1 MAKNRCFRTS
11 RGRPSF
17 AEALRPLFG
26 NLARKRIADALAS
39 LRPFFS
45 FEFFPPKDDDGSHRL
60 FETIA
65 ALQPLRPAF
74 VSITYG
80 AGGST
85 RARTVALAKQIQQ
98 EIGLTV
104 VAHVTCV
111 GATRSDLRAL
121 FDDLA
126 RAGIRNVLALRGDAP
141 RSEAFAV
148 PPTGFAHAEEM
159 IAMLKRNYDFC
170 IGAAC
175 YPEKHPESS
184 APAEDLHFLRRKVD
198 AGADFL
204 VSQLFFDNEKYFD
217 FVRSARAAGIDVPIL
232 PGVMPIT
239 NFDQIRRFVAMCGAT
254 IPPKLHVEME
264 ARRGD
269 PAAVEALGVAFA
281 SMQAVAL
288 LRAGVPGIH
297 FYTLNRSPATRAI
310 VSSLLA
316 ASAWRLDFA
325 TAGSA
330 S

>member
-1 MAKNRCFRTS
+1 M
-11 RGRPSF
+11 
-17 AEALRPLFG
+17 
-26 NLARKRIADALAS
+26 RIVDALAT

-45 FEFFPPKDDDGSHRL
+45 FEFFPPKDDEGSRQL
-60 FETIA
+60 FKTIA

-111 GATRSDLRAL
+111 GSSRAELRAL

-126 RAGIRNVLALRGDAP
+126 RAGIQNVLALRGDPP
-141 RSEAFAV
+141 RGADAFV
-148 PPTGFAHAEEM
+148 PTAGGFAHATEL
-159 IAMLKRNYDFC
+159 IAMLRRNYDFC

-175 YPEKHPESS
+175 YPEKHPE
-184 APAEDLHFLRRKVD
+184 APTIGADVDHLREKVD

-204 VSQLFFDNEKYFD
+204 ITQLFFENGAFFD
-217 FVRSARAAGIDVPIL
+217 FERRARSAGILVPIL
-232 PGVMPIT
+232 PGLMPIT
-239 NFDQIRRFVAMCGAT
+239 NFDQIKRFVAMCGAS

-264 ARRGD
+264 LRKGD
-269 PAAVEALGVAFA
+269 AEAVEALGVAYA

-288 LRAGVPGIH
+288 LQAGMPGIH
-297 FYTLNRSPATRAI
+297 FYTLNKSPATRAI

-316 ASAWRLDFA
+316 ASAWRPLF
-325 TAGSA
+325 SA
-330 S
+330 ART